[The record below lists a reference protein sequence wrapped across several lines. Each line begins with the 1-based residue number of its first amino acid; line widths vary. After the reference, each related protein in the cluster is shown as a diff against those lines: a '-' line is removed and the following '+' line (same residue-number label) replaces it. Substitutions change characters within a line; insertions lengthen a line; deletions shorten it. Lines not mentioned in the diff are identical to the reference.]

1 MTTQKPY
8 IAKNIEKKWQKEWE
22 SNSAFK
28 ASSDSNKKN
37 YYVLEMFLIPQEKYI
52 WVMLEYIP

>member
-8 IAKNIEKKWQKEWE
+8 IAKDIENKWQKEWE
-22 SNSAFK
+22 INNTYK

-37 YYVLEMFLIPQEKYI
+37 YYVF
-52 WVMLEYIP
+52 